1 MPNLKA
7 KLHNFIH
14 LARDIRSN
22 ANLAVNE
29 ELFWNQYVND
39 WEKSEKSKD
48 VLYLGTEWKH
58 EEDFLSLLQK
68 YASSGKEALEIG
80 WGAAELRPP
89 GSSYSNMFTPQT
101 FLNEML
107 RKCKEAITA
116 ANVSFHKLDGFTLKD
131 FADGT

>member
-39 WEKSEKSKD
+39 WEKSEKSKG
-48 VLYLGTEWKH
+48 VQYLGTEWKH
-58 EEDFLSLLQK
+58 EEDFLSLLQE
-68 YASSGKEALEIG
+68 YSSSGKRRSRSVA
-80 WGAAELRPP
+80 GAAELRLP
-89 GSSYSNMFTPQT
+89 GSSYSNMFTPRT
-101 FLNEML
+101 FPNEML

-116 ANVSFHKLDGFTLKD
+116 AER
-131 FADGT
+131 